1 MRKIKEVLRLRFEL
15 GLGQR
20 AIARACS
27 ISQSTVHE
35 YLNRAA
41 EEPSSASRVDTFAYG
56 ALGEADRTEHRAA
69 LCEDLGREAAS
80 GDGLSIVF
88 GHHPTGRKVFSGQDG
103 SGRRSRTTD
112 RSLPLPEREID
123 PEKLARPTATHRITF
138 ISSSASARQHSWR

>member
-41 EEPSSASRVDTFAYG
+41 AAGVVWPLGMEDRVFVQG
-56 ALGEADRTEHRAA
+56 HRTIIF
-69 LCEDLGREAAS
+69 D
-80 GDGLSIVF
+80 
-88 GHHPTGRKVFSGQDG
+88 
-103 SGRRSRTTD
+103 
-112 RSLPLPEREID
+112 
-123 PEKLARPTATHRITF
+123 
-138 ISSSASARQHSWR
+138 